1 MLRLDRPLVV
11 FDIESTGTTP
21 RKDRII
27 ELAAVK
33 LMPDG
38 TEISKCWLMNPG
50 VKIPPETTKI
60 HGITDEIV
68 KDCPTFADKADE
80 IFAFFEG
87 CDLSG
92 FNADRFDIPCLEE
105 EFARVGKNFAPSS
118 RRHVDVQ
125 RIYHRMEPRD
135 LSAAVRFYLG
145 RDHTGAL
152 EAAMKYFV
160 LGSLASGVLLYG
172 LSMLY
177 GAAGTLSVNEVLGM
191 VAGGGVKPV
200 ALVFALVFV
209 VAGLAFKLGA
219 APFHMWVPD
228 VYQGAPT
235 AVTLLIGTVPKL
247 AAFAMAIRLLVQGLL
262 PLAQDWQ
269 LMLALLATVSLLLG
283 NLAAIMQTNLK
294 RMLAYSTISHMGFVL
309 LGLMSGVVDADV
321 QTAANAYSAA
331 MFYMVT
337 YVLTTLA
344 AFGLMLALARKG
356 FESEEIAD
364 FAGLHQRQ
372 PLYAAVMALVMFS
385 LAGVPPLAGFQGKLV
400 VLQALVAAGRPL
412 YTALAVFAVLI
423 SVVGAFYYLRVIKV
437 MYFDEAAEDTPIAAQ
452 PDMQALLALNGMLL
466 LFYGILPGGLLTL
479 CSEAV
484 LRMLQH

>member
-145 RDHTGAL
+145 RDHTGAHGA
-152 EAAMKYFV
+152 EADAR
-160 LGSLASGVLLYG
+160 A
-172 LSMLY
+172 
-177 GAAGTLSVNEVLGM
+177 TLEVLKAQMEKYPELPQTVREMDEYLVPHDPLNADRYGM
-191 VAGGGVKPV
+191 LRWKDGELTINFGKKKGESLRK
-200 ALVFALVFV
+200 
-209 VAGLAFKLGA
+209 
-219 APFHMWVPD
+219 
-228 VYQGAPT
+228 
-235 AVTLLIGTVPKL
+235 
-247 AAFAMAIRLLVQGLL
+247 
-262 PLAQDWQ
+262 
-269 LMLALLATVSLLLG
+269 LML
-283 NLAAIMQTNLK
+283 NEPN
-294 RMLAYSTISHMGFVL
+294 
-309 LGLMSGVVDADV
+309 
-321 QTAANAYSAA
+321 
-331 MFYMVT
+331 
-337 YVLTTLA
+337 
-344 AFGLMLALARKG
+344 
-356 FESEEIAD
+356 
-364 FAGLHQRQ
+364 
-372 PLYAAVMALVMFS
+372 
-385 LAGVPPLAGFQGKLV
+385 
-400 VLQALVAAGRPL
+400 
-412 YTALAVFAVLI
+412 
-423 SVVGAFYYLRVIKV
+423 YLRWIVKGD
-437 MYFDEAAEDTPIAAQ
+437 FDTEVKAIVRDLME
-452 PDMQALLALNGMLL
+452 NGR
-466 LFYGILPGGLLTL
+466 LPP
-479 CSEAV
+479 
-484 LRMLQH
+484 RP